1 MSNHTNHESRE
12 LRIMSEILSLF
23 SDHRLKGK
31 IAIPVLDLNTI
42 EIIFVSFKVKYYYMQ
57 ESIKV
62 TFTDS
67 YPEAAPKFS
76 KEKSLF

>member
-1 MSNHTNHESRE
+1 MSNHTNYESRE

-42 EIIFVSFKVKYYYMQ
+42 
-57 ESIKV
+57 
-62 TFTDS
+62 
-67 YPEAAPKFS
+67 
-76 KEKSLF
+76 